1 MSKEFYTVDIAGRA
15 EDLPVIALSN
25 ELSIAFFNLH
35 GNSELTEYCGKKLA
49 EILAKMDIEVLI
61 TAESKGLQLTH
72 VVARELGHKF
82 YAAARKSHKLY
93 MKDGISSSVKSI
105 TTGSIQTLYL
115 SAHDVN
121 LIKGKKVAI
130 VDDVISTGGSVM
142 GLETLVKDAGGI
154 VSAKAFVLAEG
165 EAADRSDIVY
175 LGKIPL
181 L

>member
-1 MSKEFYTVDIAGRA
+1 MNKEFYSVDIAGRM
-15 EDLPVIALSN
+15 EDLPVIPLSN
-25 ELSIAFFNLH
+25 ELKIAFFNLH
-35 GNSELTEYCGKKLA
+35 GNSELTEYCGKKIA
-49 EILAKMDIEVLI
+49 EILKNTDIEVLI

-82 YAAARKSHKLY
+82 YAVARKSHKLY

-115 SAHDVN
+115 SAHDAD
-121 LIKGKKVAI
+121 LLKGKKVAI

-142 GLETLVKDAGGI
+142 GLETLVKEAGGI
-154 VSAKAFVLAEG
+154 VSQKAFVLAEG
-165 EAADRSDIVY
+165 EASTRTDIVF

>member
-1 MSKEFYTVDIAGRA
+1 MNNKFYTVDIAGRQ
-15 EDLPVIALSN
+15 ENLPIIALSN

-49 EILAKMDIEVLI
+49 EILSKTDAEILI

-72 VVARELGHKF
+72 VVAREMGHKF
-82 YAAARKSHKLY
+82 YAVARKSHKLY

-115 SAHDVN
+115 SVHDAD
-121 LIKGKKVAI
+121 LLKGKKVAI
-130 VDDVISTGGSVM
+130 VDDVISTGGSVL

-154 VSAKAFVLAEG
+154 VVQKAFVLAEG
-165 EAADRSDIVY
+165 EAAARSDIVF